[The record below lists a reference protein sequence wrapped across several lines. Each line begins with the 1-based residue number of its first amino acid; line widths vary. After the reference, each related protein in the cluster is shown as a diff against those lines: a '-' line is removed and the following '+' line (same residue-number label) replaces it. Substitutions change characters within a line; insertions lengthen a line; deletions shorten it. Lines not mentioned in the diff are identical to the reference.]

1 MATARA
7 AVAAPALYPAGTA
20 TVAVIAPQAGSG
32 YADALARRGRDA
44 VAVTLGCGARP
55 PAHRGVAATEA
66 YTDVIRY
73 DGDLRRTIKKLR
85 TAGVEAVVAASPAG
99 VELAE
104 RIAWQLRLP
113 GTGIPGSAQL
123 RTDRGAQASALSQA
137 GMAAPRTLRTT
148 SLAEA
153 LAWADCHQARAYQ
166 LSSAAVGV
174 PAGEVNCPTKQQITA
189 AWPRIQEAA
198 YRHSGDASLVL
209 RELAEGRHY
218 VVDSVTQLGPHGPQH
233 AVTGIWAHL
242 HGPTGLLDRTD
253 LLHRHDLLARR
264 LSLYV
269 CRALDTLGV
278 TSGPLSCH
286 VAFEPERGPVLLSA
300 SVVTHRSRADEAV
313 WKITGRD
320 PIDAHLDGAFF
331 AYRSSRDST
340 RCRVARIYVNAP
352 QGEGPRSGLL
362 RDLAAL
368 PTAACVA
375 ADQHWCIS
383 GGAFAPLDGEA
394 CQIVLAHAEA
404 EAIETDYGRIRTLM
418 EIFTATSTTDCSS
431 TAVPFI

>member
-7 AVAAPALYPAGTA
+7 ALAAPALYPAGTT
-20 TVAVIAPQAGSG
+20 TVAVIAPQASSG
-32 YADALARRGRDA
+32 YPDALARRGRET
-44 VAVTLGCGARP
+44 VAVTLGSDARP
-55 PAHRGVAATEA
+55 PAYRSVADNQA
-66 YTDVIRY
+66 YTDVIEY
-73 DGDLRRTIKKLR
+73 DGDLRRTVKKLR
-85 TAGVEAVVAASPAG
+85 TAGVEAIVAASPAG

-104 RIAWQLRLP
+104 RIAWQLCLP
-113 GTGIPGSAQL
+113 STGIPGSAQL
-123 RTDRGAQASALSQA
+123 RTDRGAQASALSRA
-137 GMAAPRTLRTT
+137 GVAVPRTLRTT

-153 LAWADCHQARAYQ
+153 LEWTDCHQASAYL

-174 PAGEVNCPTKQQITA
+174 PAGPINCHTEQQITS
-189 AWPRIQEAA
+189 AWPQIQQAA
-198 YRHSGDASLVL
+198 YHHSGDASLVL
-209 RELAEGRHY
+209 RELVEGRQY
-218 VVDSVTQLGPHGPQH
+218 VVDTVTQLGPDGPRH
-233 AVTGIWAHL
+233 AVTGIWAH
-242 HGPTGLLDRTD
+242 HHAPTGLLDRTD
-253 LLHRHDLLARR
+253 LLHRHGLLARR

-340 RCRVARIYVNAP
+340 GCRVARIYVNAP
-352 QGEGPRSGLL
+352 QGEVPGPGL
-362 RDLAAL
+362 RGELAAL
-368 PTAACVA
+368 PTAVCVS
-375 ADQHWCIS
+375 ADQHSCIAS
-383 GGAFAPLDGEA
+383 DGFPSFDGEA
-394 CQIVLAHAEA
+394 CEIVLAHAEA
-404 EAIETDYGRIRTLM
+404 EAIETDYRHIRALM
-418 EIFTATSTTDCSS
+418 EMFTAISTTDCSS

>member
-1 MATARA
+1 MAIARA
-7 AVAAPALYPAGTA
+7 AVAAPTRYPAGRA

-44 VAVTLGCGARP
+44 VAITLGFGARP
-55 PAHRGVAATEA
+55 PAYRRVAADEA
-66 YTDVIRY
+66 YTDVIEY
-73 DGDLRRTIKKLR
+73 DGDLRRTVKKLR
-85 TAGVEAVVAASPAG
+85 TVGVEAVVAASPAG

-113 GTGIPGSAQL
+113 STGIPGSAQL
-123 RTDRGAQASALSQA
+123 RTDQGAQASALSQA
-137 GMAAPRTLRTT
+137 GIAAPRTLRTT

-153 LAWADCHQARAYQ
+153 LAWAECHQTSAYQ

-174 PAGEVNCPTKQQITA
+174 PAAQVNCHTKQQITD

-198 YRHSGDASLVL
+198 YRHSGDASLVI
-209 RELAEGRHY
+209 RELVEGRQY
-218 VVDSVTQLGPHGPQH
+218 VVDSVTQLGPDGPQH

-242 HGPTGLLDRTD
+242 HAPTGLLDRTD

-269 CRALDTLGV
+269 CRALDALGV

-300 SVVTHRSRADEAV
+300 GVVTHRSRADEAV
-313 WKITGRD
+313 WEITGLD
-320 PIDAHLDGAFF
+320 PIEAHLDGGFF
-331 AYRSSRDST
+331 AYRGSRDRI

-352 QGEGPRSGLL
+352 QGEGPGPGLL

-375 ADQHWCIS
+375 ADQHSCIS

-394 CQIVLAHAEA
+394 CEIVLAHAES
-404 EAIETDYGRIRTLM
+404 EAIETDCGRIRALM
-418 EIFTATSTTDCSS
+418 EIFTGTSTTDCSS